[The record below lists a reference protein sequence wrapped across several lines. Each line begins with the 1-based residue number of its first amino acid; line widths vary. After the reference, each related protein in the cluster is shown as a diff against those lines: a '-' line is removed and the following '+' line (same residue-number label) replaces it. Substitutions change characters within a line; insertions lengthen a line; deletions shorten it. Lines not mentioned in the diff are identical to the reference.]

1 MKRLAA
7 VLLFTAMST
16 AAWGQSASPDAAS
29 AKTLWEGNP
38 PFCKNCHGMNGEG
51 GFGPDLAGRGLSV
64 SEFQHAVR
72 KPWGVMPGFTEE
84 QLSDAEIAGLAAYF
98 ASLPKVSQPGDWRV
112 PLASDLPRGQQ
123 VYISAGCGQCHGATF
138 DMPRA
143 SLGGRNG
150 DFALLKALVY
160 THTDA
165 MPKFE
170 EQRPGSRLHMGNF
183 NAMRLSEAQ
192 LKEIYD
198 WAHDDIGFRPD
209 LQASLTQTS
218 GATYSLQVI
227 NRGEAGKGVAAKGV
241 TVDLVIPAD
250 VTVASATGDGYK
262 GVHSDPQAK
271 GMVAEWQTSNLP
283 PKGQQAFT
291 VTLSQVPASPTDLK
305 GSIRWD
311 KPAPKTGPNAD
322 KVNFA
327 FRPAAAS
334 RP

>member
-7 VLLFTAMST
+7 FLLFSAMSS
-16 AAWGQSASPDAAS
+16 AAWGQSANSDPAS
-29 AKTLWEGNP
+29 AKALWEGNQL
-38 PFCKNCHGMNGEG
+38 FCKDCHGMNGEG
-51 GFGPDLAGRGLSV
+51 GFGPDLAGRGLSAT
-64 SEFQHAVR
+64 EFQRAAR
-72 KPWGVMPGFTEE
+72 KPWGVMPTFTEG
-84 QLSDAEIAGLAAYF
+84 QLSDAEITGLAAYF
-98 ASLPKVSQPGDWRV
+98 ASLPKVSQPADWHV
-112 PLASDLPRGQQ
+112 PLTPNLPHAQQ
-123 VYISAGCGQCHGATF
+123 VYITAGCGQCHGATF

-143 SLGGRNG
+143 SLGGHNG
-150 DFALLKALVY
+150 DFALMKSLVY

-170 EQRPGSRLHMGNF
+170 EQRPGQRLRMGNF
-183 NAMRLSEAQ
+183 DPLRLSETQ

-198 WAHDDIGFRPD
+198 WAHDEIGFRPD
-209 LQASLTQTS
+209 LQARLTQAN
-218 GATYSLQVI
+218 GATYSLQVS
-227 NRGEAGKGVAAKGV
+227 NQGEVGKGLVAQGV
-241 TVDLVIPAD
+241 TIDLVIPAD

-262 GVHSDPQAK
+262 GVHSDPLAK
-271 GMVAEWQTSNLP
+271 VTVAEWRTSSLA

-291 VTLSQVPASPTDLK
+291 ITLSQVPANPTDLK

-327 FRPAAAS
+327 FRPAGAA

>member
-1 MKRLAA
+1 
-7 VLLFTAMST
+7 MSS
-16 AAWGQSASPDAAS
+16 AAWGQSANSDTAS
-29 AKTLWEGNP
+29 VKALWEGNA

-64 SEFQHAVR
+64 AEFQHAVR
-72 KPWGVMPGFTEE
+72 KPWGVMPAFTEE
-84 QLSDAEIAGLAAYF
+84 QLSDAEISGLQAYF
-98 ASLPKVSQPGDWRV
+98 ASLPKVPQAGDWRV
-112 PLASDLPRGQQ
+112 PLASDLPHGQQ

-209 LQASLTQTS
+209 LQARLTQTS
-218 GATYSLQVI
+218 GTTYALQVS
-227 NRGEAGKGVAAKGV
+227 NQGEVGKGLAANGV

-262 GVHSDPQAK
+262 GVHSDAQAK
-271 GMVAEWQTSNLP
+271 AIVAEWRAQSLS
-283 PKGQQAFT
+283 PKAQQAFT
-291 VTLSQVPASPTDLK
+291 ITLSQAPANPTDLK
-305 GSIRWD
+305 GTVRWD
-311 KPAPKTGPNAD
+311 KPTPKSGPNTD

-327 FRPAAAS
+327 FRPASAP